1 MPSLCFLQ
9 AVGTHPTSAVMWAFI
24 PPLWHSVL
32 SHPLGSLPLWSVS
45 LFHLI
50 RRPLSKFRFYLS
62 SLHKISVPFW
72 CKIYFTLTSLT
83 SVELMLLSSTC
94 SSVMLIEAH
103 WVAESYPKIC
113 SFFFRLTVC
122 GYTGRPD
129 DISLQPITAF
139 VCPSVS
145 YFKLSILSLL

>member
-9 AVGTHPTSAVMWAFI
+9 AVGTHPTFAVLWAFI

-94 SSVMLIEAH
+94 SSVMLIEAR